1 MDKKTIGAFIA
12 ALRKANGLTQK
23 QLADKLCVSDKAVSR
38 WERDETLPDLT
49 LIPVMAELFGVTS
62 DELLRGQRANP
73 DATPTPQAEEKSQK
87 RLQYL
92 LDKTRTNFQIRCIIA
107 VMLALAGLIMAM
119 ILNLA
124 CLRAYAGFLCGSVF
138 FLTAA
143 VYLAISYI
151 QAKTNLRAEDFDPQ
165 LLQSCTRSVC
175 RMLEFTLSVVAVIF
189 VFTFP
194 LLVVGGAYVGLSF
207 GSWLTPGILYAAI
220 AAILCAVTC
229 FILNGRLGI
238 RAPLTAKGKLFLKFT
253 GILAIV
259 VAVTV
264 LVHLFAANLLYS
276 EPHLYSPGTK
286 FDTFEDFKAY
296 METPLSPDGEPLT
309 FVETV
314 TSDDDITEYIY
325 IDSGG
330 TYYYAFYS
338 ELISGDP
345 DTGFYNANHAVRL
358 TSSSSSA
365 FYTYDSS
372 QYAQAKNC
380 FILINLLIAIIYP
393 AEVAIIFLT
402 YRKKA
407 QALPACA

>member
-1 MDKKTIGAFIA
+1 MEKKTIGAFIA

-73 DATPTPQAEEKSQK
+73 DATPSPQAEEKSQK

-92 LDKTRTNFQIRCIIA
+92 LDKAKTNFQIRCIIA

-143 VYLAISYI
+143 VYLIISYI
-151 QAKTNLRAEDFDPQ
+151 QAKINLRSEDFDPQ
-165 LLQSCTRSVC
+165 LLQGCTRSVL
-175 RMLEFTLSVVAVIF
+175 RMLELTLSVVAIIF
-189 VFTFP
+189 AFTIP
-194 LLVVGGAYVGLSF
+194 LLVVGNAYVGLTF
-207 GSWLTPGILYAAI
+207 GSWLTWGILCSAGAAV
-220 AAILCAVTC
+220 LCSTVC
-229 FILNGRLGI
+229 YIINRRLGI
-238 RAPLTAKGKLFLKFT
+238 AKPLSQKFKLRLKFT
-253 GILAIV
+253 GILALI

-264 LVHLFAANLLYS
+264 LAHLFAAYLLFENCY
-276 EPHLYSPGTK
+276 LYCPGTK
-286 FDTFEDFKAY
+286 FDTFADFKAY

-309 FVETV
+309 LCETKV
-314 TSDDDITEYIY
+314 TPDGISAYIY

-330 TYYYAFYS
+330 TYYYAQYT
-338 ELISGDP
+338 EYILDDP
-345 DTGFYNANHAVRL
+345 DTGFYDANQTVRHI
-358 TSSSSSA
+358 TSSGNA
-365 FYTYDSS
+365 IYTYDRT
-372 QYAQAKNC
+372 QYAQAQDR
-380 FILINLLIAIIYP
+380 FILINWLIAIIYP
-393 AEVAIIFLT
+393 IELLVTVLLC
-402 YRKKA
+402 RKKERS
-407 QALPACA
+407 LP